1 MEKLSLAF
9 YDHLFEVK
17 REAEVFSKSLTSLL
31 GCKLKVEVAGEV
43 IKMKK
48 KKKMVKT
55 LAAAENP
62 CRAQMR
68 KYRILY
74 LSLISLNL

>member
-1 MEKLSLAF
+1 MEKMSF

-31 GCKLKVEVAGEV
+31 GCKLKVEVSGEG
-43 IKMKK
+43 IKI

-62 CRAQMR
+62 CSAQMR
-68 KYRILY
+68 KYIILY
-74 LSLISLNL
+74 LCSKDH

>member
-1 MEKLSLAF
+1 MEKLSLSF

-17 REAEVFSKSLTSLL
+17 REAMVFSKSLTSLL
-31 GCKLKVEVAGEV
+31 GCKLKVEVAGEG
-43 IKMKK
+43 IKR
-48 KKKMVKT
+48 MVKT

-74 LSLISLNL
+74 LCIDYV